1 MTPDKPEQCEVFMG
15 AVTVGERGQVV
26 IPAEARKELDIH
38 TGDKLL
44 VMGHPSR
51 EGLVFFKVD
60 SVREFLKHLA
70 DGLSMAEAGGEAGD
84 EQPVREAGKSRA
96 KRRVSKG
103 EVK

>member
-70 DGLSMAEAGGEAGD
+70 AGLSMAEASDEARD
-84 EQPVREAGKSRA
+84 EQTERDGGQSRA
-96 KRRVSKG
+96 RRRVSKG